1 MFKTNLI
8 GQKDIED
15 TFNKIL
21 ENDDI
26 PHIFLTGIHG
36 SGKTTILKE
45 FINYY
50 FSKHFIKD
58 TSEWIMN
65 LSSEK
70 DRGIHCI
77 RQSVAEFVQHVSAKK
92 NTYRWIIIDDADTLP
107 IISQQA
113 LRRPMETH
121 AHTTRFFFVSRYPS
135 DLIAP
140 LNSRCLHI
148 EIEPISLLDY
158 THHALI
164 KNNASFHI
172 KEDALSLLL
181 TLSHSCS
188 QIETYIKIL
197 SHYYKNKTELTYE
210 DINSLFSSPSY
221 NINANIV
228 QQFIKQDYNELLKSF
243 FKIWSTGISYE
254 DFLYEL
260 NNYIKQIGILNPQK
274 SQNLYYLIMKGWI
287 QFAQNKT
294 HSFDMLRLML
304 NN

>member
-8 GQKDIED
+8 GQKDIEN

-21 ENDDI
+21 ENGDI

-36 SGKTTILKE
+36 SGKTTLLRE
-45 FINYY
+45 FINHY
-50 FSKHFIKD
+50 FTKYSIKN
-58 TSEWIMN
+58 TSEWIMK

-77 RQSVAEFVQHVSAKK
+77 RQSVAEFVQHVSGKK
-92 NTYRWIIIDDADTLP
+92 NVYRWIIIDDADTLP

-140 LNSRCLHI
+140 LKSRCLHI
-148 EIEPISLLDY
+148 EIEPISLLEY
-158 THHALI
+158 TQYSLI
-164 KNNASFHI
+164 KYNANFI
-172 KEDALSLLL
+172 LKEDALSLLII
-181 TLSHSCS
+181 LSQSCS
-188 QIETYIKIL
+188 QIETYIQLL
-197 SHYYKNKTELTYE
+197 SYYYKDKTELDYK
-210 DINSLFSSPSY
+210 DINALFSSPSY
-221 NINANIV
+221 SINANIV
-228 QQFIKQDYNELLKSF
+228 RQFINQDYNELLKLF

-260 NNYIKQIGILNPQK
+260 NNYIKQIGILNSQK

-304 NN
+304 NS

>member
-1 MFKTNLI
+1 
-8 GQKDIED
+8 
-15 TFNKIL
+15 
-21 ENDDI
+21 
-26 PHIFLTGIHG
+26 
-36 SGKTTILKE
+36 
-45 FINYY
+45 
-50 FSKHFIKD
+50 
-58 TSEWIMN
+58 MN

-92 NTYRWIIIDDADTLP
+92 NVYRWIIIDDADTLP

-140 LNSRCLHI
+140 LKSRCLHV
-148 EIEPISLLDY
+148 EIEPISLLEY
-158 THHALI
+158 TNYSLV
-164 KNNASFHI
+164 KNKATFTLNN
-172 KEDALSLLL
+172 DALSLLL
-181 TLSHSCS
+181 ILSQTCS

-197 SHYYKNKTELTYE
+197 STYYKDKTELNYE

-228 QQFIKQDYNELLKSF
+228 NQYIKQDYNELLKLF

-274 SQNLYYLIMKGWI
+274 CQKLYYLIMKGWI